1 MNTLQPAVPSQIT
14 AYLDHIKADYT
25 KWFDRR
31 GQRDTIA
38 NQMIAEFND
47 GLYIDRGQKFIK
59 VVSDNG
65 TQRSVHSF
73 IVMEDGGKFKAGDIL
88 KAASWNAPAKN
99 FARGNV
105 FVGDFSKI
113 SWTGAN

>member
-1 MNTLQPAVPSQIT
+1 MNTLQPAVPAQIT
-14 AYLDHIKADYT
+14 AYLDHIKADYV

-31 GQRDTIA
+31 GPHDDTIV

-59 VVSDNG
+59 VVNNSG
-65 TQRSVHSF
+65 AQRLVHSF
-73 IVMEDGGKFKAGDIL
+73 IVMEDGPKFKAGDIL

-99 FARGNV
+99 YSRGNV
-105 FVGDFSKI
+105 FDG
-113 SWTGAN
+113 N